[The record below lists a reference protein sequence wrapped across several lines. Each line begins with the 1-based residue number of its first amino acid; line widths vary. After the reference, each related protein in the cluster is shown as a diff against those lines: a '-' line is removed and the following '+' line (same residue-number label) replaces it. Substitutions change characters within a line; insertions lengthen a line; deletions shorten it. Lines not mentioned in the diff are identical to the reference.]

1 MICTI
6 DDEEKKVKQTR
17 MCCIESTYLCTLQDW
32 CQAIGG
38 NQHRDTHAP
47 KRGGNTLKHDQ
58 TMCRCRGRE
67 HSKAGVGGEEQ
78 SGPTH
83 APATPAECSD
93 VKCKKKENALSKIWE
108 CTH

>member
-1 MICTI
+1 MLELNT
-6 DDEEKKVKQTR
+6 
-17 MCCIESTYLCTLQDW
+17 STNTSVMHRISICTLQHW

-38 NQHRDTHAP
+38 NQHRDKHAP

-58 TMCRCRGRE
+58 TMCRSRGRE

-78 SGPTH
+78 SSPTH

-93 VKCKKKENALSKIWE
+93 VKFKKKENALSNIWRMHALKYE
-108 CTH
+108 GLL